1 MSYIENC
8 NKYRDTIIQN
18 FEEAKLVKNCLDK
31 DLIKELLMYQFTEA
45 YNIKW
50 QDTSRNLQAIC
61 DIDEIFEKIPVMQDI
76 FERLLGKFSEH
87 HTGNFYITSML
98 HDAHCDLLTQSEC
111 ESKHF
116 TWAEKMIPYKSAIIP
131 LVINE
136 DAEAYTAFFRQ
147 RHIGYS
153 ITLDKMGRSEQGN
166 SLYEISREYP
176 KFYDYGPTLESDYR
190 NPLLPKG
197 TVDDLQYENIFK
209 FEVGDIMLFDACQI
223 HMSVVDSWKEER
235 DIDFLKSGINIQFYR
250 EVKGEEDAQS

>member
-8 NKYRDTIIQN
+8 NTHRNTIIKN
-18 FEEAKLVKNCLDK
+18 FEEAKLVKDCLDK

-61 DIDEIFEKIPVMQDI
+61 DIDEIFTKIPVMQDI
-76 FERLLGKFSEH
+76 FKNLIGEFSEH

-111 ESKHF
+111 EMSMFEWTKR
-116 TWAEKMIPYKSAIIP
+116 MIPYKSAIIP

-147 RHIGYS
+147 RHIGHS
-153 ITLDKMGRSEQGN
+153 ITLDKGGRSEQEN
-166 SLYEISREYP
+166 SLYEIAREYP
-176 KFYDYGPTLESDYR
+176 EFYEYGPKLESDFR
-190 NPLLPKG
+190 NPLLPKD
-197 TVDDLQYENIFK
+197 TVEDLDYENIFK

-223 HMSVVDSWKEER
+223 HMSVVESWKEEK

-250 EVKGEEDAQS
+250 EVEGEQNA

>member
-8 NKYRDTIIQN
+8 KKHRNTIIEN
-18 FEEAKLVKNCLDK
+18 FEEARLVKDCLDK

-61 DIDEIFEKIPVMQDI
+61 DIDEIFEKIPAMQDI
-76 FERLLGKFSEH
+76 FENLIGKFSEH
-87 HTGNFYITSML
+87 HTGNFYIT
-98 HDAHCDLLTQSEC
+98 QSEC
-111 ESKHF
+111 EMSMFEWTKR
-116 TWAEKMIPYKSAIIP
+116 MIPYKSAIIP
-131 LVINE
+131 LVINK

-153 ITLDKMGRSEQGN
+153 ITLDKGGRSEQEN
-166 SLYEISREYP
+166 SLYEIAREYP
-176 KFYDYGPTLESDYR
+176 DFYEYGPKLESDFR
-190 NPLLPKG
+190 NPLLPKD
-197 TVDDLQYENIFK
+197 TVEDLDYENIFK

-250 EVKGEEDAQS
+250 EVEGE